1 MIIGVNKDCN
11 YETMQGEKMDNIA
24 KARAAINQRVARY
37 VVAHPDETY
46 EQVARSLGVSRWRVL
61 TVAAGL
67 GISRK
72 TGPKPKPQITIH

>member
-1 MIIGVNKDCN
+1 MNEIS
-11 YETMQGEKMDNIA
+11 
-24 KARAAINQRVARY
+24 KARAKVNEQVSRY
-37 VVAHPDETY
+37 LQTHPAKTY

-72 TGPKPKPQITIH
+72 TGPKPKSQITIR